1 MLPKKTRFG
10 YSKQRKRL
18 KADGSNVCKI
28 KKNILMRC
36 NLRKWYQY
44 GLVNFTCKHS
54 VHRIVDSW
62 LYGLRSKLFV
72 DIPILCLVPRFRS
85 LGV

>member
-1 MLPKKTRFG
+1 
-10 YSKQRKRL
+10 
-18 KADGSNVCKI
+18 
-28 KKNILMRC
+28 MRC

-72 DIPILCLVPRFRS
+72 DIPILLLGPSVPVFGGINVRGLLEF
-85 LGV
+85 